1 MSLHLPFI
9 NSALKLKIL
18 IVLTF
23 ILGVSQSL
31 LVAQSRE
38 DLVRKHITYLAS
50 DAMEGR
56 APGTKGEKM
65 AQEYIVQVFKS
76 YGLKPAGSKK
86 YFQPFDYTERSHAHH
101 AEGKGIERKGTNV
114 IGYLDNKADKT
125 IVIGAH
131 YDHLGNED
139 GRGSSLAADPNGQIH
154 NGADDNASGVA
165 GLLELARI
173 FSQNNKNENVNFLF
187 MAYSAEEAGLIG
199 SKFYTQNPVK
209 PLNQVLCML
218 NMDMI
223 GRLRDSTR
231 SLIIGGVGT
240 SPVWIPLVKK
250 LNSEFELKF
259 DTAGMGPSDHA
270 SFYLKDIPVLHFF
283 SGTHSDYHKPSD
295 DIEKINFPGEVNI
308 LNYIVKVVD
317 SCARIPSIPFT
328 KTKSNERKMTAFK
341 VTLGI
346 MADYSFGGPGVKV
359 DGVSPDKPAEKAG
372 ILAGDLIMKIGDYE
386 TADIYKYMEAL
397 GKFEKGQKTEIEI
410 KRGNS
415 VLKKEVMF

>member
-1 MSLHLPFI
+1 MKFSI
-9 NSALKLKIL
+9 ISIL
-18 IVLTF
+18 ILGLFQTVL
-23 ILGVSQSL
+23 Q
-31 LVAQSRE
+31 AQSRE
-38 DLVRKHITYLAS
+38 DLVRKHITYFAS
-50 DAMEGR
+50 DALEGR
-56 APGTKGEKM
+56 APGTKGEKL
-65 AQEYIVQVFKS
+65 AQEYIVQTFTS
-76 YGLKPAGSKK
+76 YGLKPAGSNKF
-86 YFQPFDYTERSHAHH
+86 YQPFDYTERSHAHH
-101 AEGKGIERKGTNV
+101 AEGKGIERKGSNV
-114 IGYLDNKADKT
+114 IGYLDNNAQKT
-125 IVIGAH
+125 IIIGAH

-139 GRGSSLAADPNGQIH
+139 GRGSSLASDPNGQIH

-173 FSQNNKNENVNFLF
+173 YSQNQVKEKVNFLF

-199 SKFYTQNPVK
+199 SKYYTQNPVK
-209 PLNQVLCML
+209 PLNQVLCMI

-223 GRLRDSTR
+223 GRLRDSSK

-240 SPVWIPLVKK
+240 SPIWIPLVKK

-283 SGTHSDYHKPSD
+283 SGTHSDYHKPTD
-295 DIEKINFPGEVNI
+295 DIEKINFPGEVKI
-308 LNYIVKVVD
+308 LNYIRKVVD
-317 SCARIPSIPFT
+317 SCAGMTSISFT

-359 DGVSPDKPAEKAG
+359 DGVSPEKPAEKAG
-372 ILAGDLIMKIGDYE
+372 ILAGDLILKLGEFE

-397 GKFEKGQKTEIEI
+397 GKFEKGQKVEVEI
-410 KRGNS
+410 KRGSS
-415 VLKKEVMF
+415 VLKKEVIF